1 VQFDAACTPTYSC
14 KMQPTRV
21 YMYSLRF
28 VNSSRP
34 ANGHKCKKKT
44 SRRALGNQV
53 LDDHAPNYSEHALRA
68 PRVSPPSHATR
79 YFFKKAPATSR
90 TSDLNTEGAL
100 GLVALASQPIKGCC
114 IQVPFTLFIRGK
126 HGKITLNKSLL
137 PNGDLVLNDLI

>member
-1 VQFDAACTPTYSC
+1 VCSLMQHAHQLIHARCNPPVYICTPSGSSI
-14 KMQPTRV
+14 QV
-21 YMYSLRF
+21 VLRTAT
-28 VNSSRP
+28 S
-34 ANGHKCKKKT
+34 AKKT

>member
-1 VQFDAACTPTYSC
+1 MHTNLFMQDATHPCIYVLPPVRQFKSSCERPQVQ
-14 KMQPTRV
+14 
-21 YMYSLRF
+21 
-28 VNSSRP
+28 
-34 ANGHKCKKKT
+34 KKT